1 MKNERL
7 LERVEKELDA
17 IADKGLT
24 SSNLETTYKLIDIFK
39 DITESC
45 YYEKMT
51 EDGRYSGDR
60 RDNRYYYDD
69 NRNRDNWDRDR
80 RGTDDRAE
88 RYLTRVHEGM
98 ENYNTGKM
106 RYRNGDSN
114 TRLIEG
120 MEMTMEAIQMF
131 ISYLMDY
138 AETSQEKEVIRKY
151 IDKIKN
157 L

>member
-1 MKNERL
+1 MRNDRL

-24 SSNLETTYKLIDIFK
+24 SSNLDTTYKLIDIFK
-39 DITESC
+39 DIKESC
-45 YYEKMT
+45 YYECMT
-51 EDGRYSGDR
+51 DKGNDRYSGDKEYWHR
-60 RDNRYYYDD
+60 
-69 NRNRDNWDRDR
+69 DRDR
-80 RGTDDRAE
+80 DWDRRGGVDDRTE
-88 RYLTRVHEGM
+88 RYLTRVHEGL